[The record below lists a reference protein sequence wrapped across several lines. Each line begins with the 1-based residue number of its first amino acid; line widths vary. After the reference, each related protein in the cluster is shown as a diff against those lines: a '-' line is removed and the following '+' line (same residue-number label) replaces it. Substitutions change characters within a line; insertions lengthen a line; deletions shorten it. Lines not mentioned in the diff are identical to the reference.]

1 MLFIMNQCLKN
12 ERQKFYKFVIS
23 CFTTLLD
30 DLTWLKILFLPLLI
44 YPTVDFP
51 FQAEFLP

>member
-1 MLFIMNQCLKN
+1 MNQCLKN
-12 ERQKFYKFVIS
+12 EGQKFYKFVIS
-23 CFTTLLD
+23 CFKTLLD